1 MYDELELFLRLLS
14 YFVENFAKLS
24 LTCFFSRFPGKSIA
38 VHTPSKRITTCEIL
52 PNGKYIVL
60 ALENEPNLVTLELK
74 NYQINQMSSANDSDG
89 SNEDVIVYGDAEF
102 MGKTFQL

>member
-1 MYDELELFLRLLS
+1 M
-14 YFVENFAKLS
+14 
-24 LTCFFSRFPGKSIA
+24 
-38 VHTPSKRITTCEIL
+38 
-52 PNGKYIVL
+52 L